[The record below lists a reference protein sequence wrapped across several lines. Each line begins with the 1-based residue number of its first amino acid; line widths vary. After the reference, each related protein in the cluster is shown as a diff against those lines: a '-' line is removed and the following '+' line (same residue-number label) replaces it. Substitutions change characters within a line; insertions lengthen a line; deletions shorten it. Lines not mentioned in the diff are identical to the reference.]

1 MLKVRLRRM
10 GARNRP
16 YYRIVVSDSRLTAK
30 AKVLE
35 ELGSYD
41 PVAGAGS
48 FSVNRERANYWIG
61 RGASVYE
68 ISVPEADRGRLIGR
82 EGRTV
87 RALRAFV
94 GAAASARGK
103 KVTIRIRD

>member
-1 MLKVRLRRM
+1 M

-61 RGASVYE
+61 RGASV
-68 ISVPEADRGRLIGR
+68 
-82 EGRTV
+82 
-87 RALRAFV
+87 
-94 GAAASARGK
+94 SA
-103 KVTIRIRD
+103 TIRSLLARPAAPPVAKSA